1 MDILTRT
8 ELELLMRKEQQ
19 WCVSIYMPT
28 HRTGVDVQQ
37 DPIRL
42 KNLLGEA
49 EKHLSDRGMGRRD
62 VQKMLEPASV
72 LLQDSDFWQHQSD
85 GLAIFLSPN
94 GIRRYRLPLNFEEFV
109 TVMDHFHIK
118 PLLPLFTGDGQFYI
132 LALSQNE
139 IRLLL
144 GTRHSVSQI
153 DIGQVGGSLAEA
165 IPSDNHQMNLQLHS
179 SGSTG
184 GMSGAGSAIFHGQ
197 GGGSDENDKNELL
210 RYFRLVSEGLTEF
223 LHGDRV
229 PLVLA
234 GVEYLLPIYK
244 EANTYPNLMDGVIKG
259 NPDLLGADELHK
271 SAWDIVEPH
280 FQVAQEEAVS
290 YYQQLSGQ
298 ASERAADTLEKI
310 VPAAS
315 DGRIETLFIA
325 TGVQLWGVFN
335 PNTNEIEHH
344 AQIESGDESLLDLAA
359 VQTYLKGGTVYA
371 VEPDK
376 VPGGTSAAAVL
387 RY

>member
-1 MDILTRT
+1 MDILTRSD
-8 ELELLMRKEQQ
+8 LEQLMRKEQQ

-28 HRTGVDVQQ
+28 HRTGVETQQ
-37 DPIRL
+37 APIRL
-42 KNLLGEA
+42 KNLLGKA
-49 EKHLSDRGMGRRD
+49 EKKLSDLGMGRRD
-62 VQKMLEPASV
+62 VQKMLEPV
-72 LLQDSDFWQHQSD
+72 TKLLQDSYFWQHQSD
-85 GLAIFLSPN
+85 GLAIFLTTN
-94 GIRRYRLPLNFEEFV
+94 RVRRYRLPLDFEEFV
-109 TVMDHFHIK
+109 TVMDNFHIK

-144 GTRHSVSQI
+144 GTRYSVDQV
-153 DIGQVGGSLAEA
+153 DIGQVGSSLAEA
-165 IPSDNHQMNLQLHS
+165 IPSDGHQASLQLHS
-179 SGSTG
+179 SGSAG
-184 GMSGAGSAIFHGQ
+184 GMSGRGSATFHGQ
-197 GGGSDENDKNELL
+197 GGGSDENAKDELL
-210 RYFRLVSEGLTEF
+210 RYFHLVSDALTEF
-223 LHGDRV
+223 LEEDGV

-244 EANTYPNLMDGVIKG
+244 EANNYPNLMDRVITG
-259 NPDLLGADELHK
+259 NPDLLSADELHE
-271 SAWDIVEPH
+271 SAWEIVSPR
-280 FQVAQEEAVS
+280 FQMAHEEALAH
-290 YYQQLSGQ
+290 YQQLAGQ
-298 ASERAADTLEKI
+298 ASERVADTLEKI

-325 TGVQLWGVFN
+325 TGVQPWGVFD
-335 PNTNEIEHH
+335 PDTNEIKLHS
-344 AQIESGDESLLDLAA
+344 QMESGDEPLLDLAA

>member
-85 GLAIFLSPN
+85 GLAIFLSSN

>member
-1 MDILTRT
+1 MDILTRI
-8 ELELLMRKEQQ
+8 ELEQLMRKEKQ

-28 HRTGVDVQQ
+28 HRTGVGTQQ

-42 KNLLGEA
+42 KNLLGKA
-49 EKHLSDRGMGRRD
+49 EKDLSDRGMGRRD

-72 LLQDSDFWQHQSD
+72 LLQDSYFWQHQSD
-85 GLAIFLSPN
+85 GLAIFLSSN
-94 GIRRYRLPLNFEEFV
+94 GIRRFRLPLNFEEFV
-109 TVMDHFHIK
+109 TVMDRFHIK

-144 GTRHSVSQI
+144 GTRYSVDQV

-184 GMSGAGSAIFHGQ
+184 GMSGAGSVTFHGQ
-197 GGGSDENDKNELL
+197 GGDSDESDKNELL
-210 RYFRLVSEGLTEF
+210 RYFRLVSNGLMEF
-223 LHGDRV
+223 LEGDRV

-244 EANTYPNLMDGVIKG
+244 ETNTYPYLMDTVITG
-259 NPDLLGADELHK
+259 NPDLLSADELHK
-271 SAWDIVEPH
+271 SAWDIVSPR
-280 FQVAQEEAVS
+280 FQAAYEEAVAD
-290 YYQQLSGQ
+290 YRQLAGQ
-298 ASERAADTLEKI
+298 ASERAADSLEKI

-325 TGVQLWGVFN
+325 AGAQHWGVFN
-335 PNTNEIEHH
+335 LDTNEIELH
-344 AQIESGDESLLDLAA
+344 AQMQPGDESLLDLAA
-359 VQTYLKGGTVYA
+359 VQSYLKGGIVYA

-376 VPGGTSAAAVL
+376 VPGGTTAAAVL